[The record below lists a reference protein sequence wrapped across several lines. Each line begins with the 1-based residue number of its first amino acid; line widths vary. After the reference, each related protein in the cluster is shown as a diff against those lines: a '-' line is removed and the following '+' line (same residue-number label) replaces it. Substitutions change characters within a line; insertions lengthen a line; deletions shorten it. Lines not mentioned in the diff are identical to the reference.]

1 MEQNRVSTPQAPQTA
16 PAAHTS
22 RSKAPAAQTSAE
34 DAAGAGGFLSL
45 LSALGDSL
53 QGPLDSPD
61 DGLLG
66 SGSAP
71 DLGAADAAPSPGTD
85 TAILMAWLGGN
96 MPPTDAAQG
105 ASTLALAQGGALA
118 GSAAQPALG
127 QGSALTGSGLQPAVA
142 ALATEF
148 LPVGGLVAQT
158 ARLDNAADAAALEG
172 RHPVAGSRRAF
183 SRLPGGMLSSVAGAA
198 SGALAPGPRLAAA
211 DKASAAPAWTTAA
224 PLQAAPERR
233 DGGLAAAVV
242 QRSAPEGALP
252 SALAAQA
259 APLPPAEAALLARG
273 SGERMGPEGV
283 PGVWSSGHAGPEATP
298 GADAAPAVLEPGQT
312 PAEEALAEQVAY
324 WVSENLQNAELTV
337 THDGQPVEVSVSMSG
352 KEAHI
357 VFGSDQ
363 SETRELLD
371 ASMAQLR
378 DLLHSEG
385 LILSGVTVGGSG
397 ARNAD
402 TDGGA
407 DTPRGRQGGRQA
419 QMPAPVGEIGAP
431 RARIL
436 TENAVDVFV

>member
-1 MEQNRVSTPQAPQTA
+1 MEQNRVSTSQAPQTA

-22 RSKAPAAQTSAE
+22 RSKAPAGQTSAQ
-34 DAAGAGGFLSL
+34 DGAGAGGFLSL
-45 LSALGDSL
+45 LSALDDCL
-53 QGPLDSPD
+53 QAPLDSPD

-66 SGSAP
+66 RGRAP
-71 DLGAADAAPSPGTD
+71 DLGAADAAPAPGTD
-85 TAILMAWLGGN
+85 TAILMAWLSGN
-96 MPPTDAAQG
+96 MLPTDAAQDT
-105 ASTLALAQGGALA
+105 STLALAQGGALA
-118 GSAAQPALG
+118 ASAAQPALG
-127 QGSALTGSGLQPAVA
+127 QASALTSGGLQPAVA

-158 ARLDNAADAAALEG
+158 ARLDNAADVAALEG
-172 RHPVAGSRRAF
+172 RQPVAGYRRAL
-183 SRLPGGMLSSVAGAA
+183 SRLPGGASAGVAGTGSSAP
-198 SGALAPGPRLAAA
+198 ALGQRLAVA
-211 DKASAAPAWTTAA
+211 DKPLAAPALATAA
-224 PLQAAPERR
+224 PLHAAPERR
-233 DGGLAAAVV
+233 DAGLPAAAL
-242 QRSAPEGALP
+242 QRNMPEGALAP
-252 SALAAQA
+252 ALVAQA
-259 APLPPAEAALLARG
+259 APVAPAEAALLARS

-283 PGVWSSGHAGPEATP
+283 PGVWSSGHAGPQATP

-337 THDGQPVEVSVSMSG
+337 THDGQPVEVSVSLSG

-402 TDGGA
+402 TDGGG

-419 QMPAPVGEIGAP
+419 QMPAPVGDIGAA

-436 TENAVDVFV
+436 TDSAVDVFV